1 MRQAWGA
8 VSSAVV
14 LAMAVAAASAA
25 WAQDLGTFRWQFSPF
40 CNVVTLAVVQE
51 GSVFRVTGSDDQCG
65 GATRGIAAGTAVQ
78 NADGSA
84 TIGLTIVTPGG
95 GLVTSEITVDTMT
108 GAGTWRDG
116 AGRTGTFVFNPLAP
130 VAGSPRPGGV
140 TLASAGAE
148 PVEFRT
154 NGAPALRLE
163 STSSATTGTALNLV
177 AGFGANAVT
186 AGVAGA
192 TIAGGGSSSSLCGA
206 GVDPCANRVTDDLGT
221 VGGGA
226 GNQAGDGAGSTV
238 DRLAATV
245 GGGALNRATGLA
257 ATVAGG
263 LSNTASGV
271 EATVGGGLGNT
282 ASGQQ
287 ATVPGGNASEAQGA
301 FSLAAGR
308 RAKALHDGAFVWAD
322 ATDADFGSTAANQLN
337 VRAAGGARIFS
348 DSSATVGVQ
357 LPPGA
362 AAWSALSD
370 RAVKANVRP
379 VDGRAVLER
388 LQGVPVTEW
397 NLISQPA
404 TIRHMGPMAQDFH
417 AAFALGESDR
427 HIATSDA
434 DGVALAAI
442 QALYQ
447 MGLALEQQTAALT
460 ARTAALAAAA
470 QALERTSRELAAK
483 TDALD
488 DLTRRLQA
496 LEAEARPRAD
506 LTSPAGFGREGAA
519 PRGAVRPSH
528 HAEAAR

>member
-8 VSSAVV
+8 VSSAVI
-14 LAMAVAAASAA
+14 LAMAVGAASVA

-51 GSVFRVTGSDDQCG
+51 GSVFRVTGFDDQCG
-65 GATRGIAAGTAVQ
+65 GVTRGIAAGTAVQ
-78 NADGSA
+78 NADGTA

-95 GLVTSEITVDTMT
+95 GLVTSEITVDTTT

-130 VAGSPRPGGV
+130 AGLPRPGGV

-148 PVEFRT
+148 PVELRT

-163 STSSATTGTALNLV
+163 STSSATSGTALNLV

-192 TIAGGGSSSSLCGA
+192 TIAGGGSSSTLCGA
-206 GVDPCANRVTDDLGT
+206 GLDPCANRVTDDLGT

-245 GGGALNRATGLA
+245 GGGGLNRATGLA

-263 LSNTASGV
+263 FSNTASGV
-271 EATVGGGLGNT
+271 EATVAGGLGNT

-287 ATVPGGNASEAQGA
+287 ATVPGGNANAAQGA

-322 ATDADFGSTAANQLN
+322 ATDADFGSTAANQFN

-348 DSSATVGVQ
+348 DSAATMFVE
-357 LPPGA
+357 LEPGA
-362 AAWSALSD
+362 TAWSPLSD

-417 AAFALGESDR
+417 AAFALGASDR
-427 HIATSDA
+427 HIATGVA

-470 QALERTSRELAAK
+470 QALGRTSRELAAK

-488 DLTRRLQA
+488 DLTRRVQA

-506 LTSPAGFGREGAA
+506 LTSPAGFGWEGAA
-519 PRGAVRPSH
+519 PRGAVRPAH
-528 HAEAAR
+528 HAEATR